1 MMAAADRTMTE
12 RQQIVSTALLAAGV
26 ALVFAGMSSALHF
39 SAAGIV
45 PAVATI
51 AGLLYAGGVWFGGS
65 VKADRSVIIFDR
77 GLTVVSGAHPG
88 RPVSDNFPLHVRRDF
103 EQRCRD
109 AFDGRSTWFSIPGD
123 TERRRFEVAP
133 IRTADGVIA
142 FGIVISGD
150 FVRQAAQELTP
161 VA

>member
-1 MMAAADRTMTE
+1 MTE

-26 ALVFAGMSSALHF
+26 ALVFAGMSSALQF

-45 PAVATI
+45 AAVATI
-51 AGLLYAGGVWFGGS
+51 AGLLYAGGVWFSGS
-65 VKADRSVIIFDR
+65 VNADRAVVIFDR
-77 GLTVVSGAHPG
+77 RLTVVSGGHPG
-88 RPVSDNFPLHVRRDF
+88 RPVTDSFPLHVRRDL

-109 AFDGRSTWFSIPGD
+109 AFDGRSTRFSIPGD
-123 TERRRFEVAP
+123 TARRRFEVAP

-142 FGIVISGD
+142 FGILLPGD
-150 FVRQAAQELTP
+150 FIGQAVQELTP